1 MQSEDTVS
9 GEDFFN
15 LLYADEEF
23 TSQLGR
29 AMMAASKFETEL
41 KLYLAAN
48 SIPLK
53 KRSNLGDL
61 IDQLNKHNLLP
72 KLHPHIEMFRNQRNY
87 LAHSLYELL
96 TGIIEETLLP
106 STDLISMDV
115 HVYTER
121 VNQLEYNLIGFA
133 DIVKKERLKTTKGA
147 TLLSPQN
154 RPPGRP
160 HIANINFAMLYL
172 PAFANI
178 KESQK
183 FVDQVESTPK
193 NNAKVILHQAGRMI
207 WLGDQ
212 IDKVAAGRP
221 ALQILFFMI
230 AAEAVAKMVFDYK
243 DEGKSKA
250 FSKRFFSDICDERH
264 RKTLGAAFA
273 WGSSKAFPRGGL
285 LSWEETTELLYAVR
299 CDVAHRGKYY
309 DLHLKQ
315 QRDSEQTDVIS
326 HKWKDRP
333 IIARITLQ
341 DIRRIVLQGAI
352 RGCRKVLENCSS
364 EYAQSSDINKGD

>member
-1 MQSEDTVS
+1 MQAENTVS

-15 LLYADEEF
+15 LLYADKEF
-23 TSQLGR
+23 TAQLGR
-29 AMMAASKFETEL
+29 TLLAASKFESEL
-41 KLYLAAN
+41 KLYLVAN

-53 KRSNLGDL
+53 KHPNLGHL
-61 IDQLNKHNLLP
+61 IDLLKKYTLLP

-87 LAHSLYELL
+87 LAHSLYDLL
-96 TGIIEETLLP
+96 SGIIEETLLP
-106 STDLISMDV
+106 RTGLISMDV
-115 HVYTER
+115 HMYTEK
-121 VNQLEYNLIGFA
+121 VSQLEYNLIGFT
-133 DIVKKERLKTTKGA
+133 DIVQKERLNIKKG
-147 TLLSPQN
+147 SPQIKSVHTDK
-154 RPPGRP
+154 P
-160 HIANINFAMLYL
+160 HIAHINFATLYL
-172 PAFANI
+172 PAFANL

-183 FVDQVESTPK
+183 FVEQVEKAPK
-193 NNAKVILHQAGRMI
+193 NTAKVILHQAGRMI

-243 DEGKSKA
+243 NEGESKA
-250 FSKRFFSDICDERH
+250 FSKKFFSDICDERH

-273 WGSSKAFPRGGL
+273 WGSSKTFPRGGL
-285 LSWEETTELLYAVR
+285 LSWEEAVGLLYAVR

-315 QRDSEQTDVIS
+315 PNDSKQTDVVS

-333 IIARITLQ
+333 IIARITAQ
-341 DIRRIVLQGAI
+341 DIRRIILQGTI
-352 RGCRKVLENCSS
+352 RGCRQVLGKKSAGLAPS
-364 EYAQSSDINKGD
+364 RLPD

>member
-1 MQSEDTVS
+1 MQTGNIVS

-15 LLYADEEF
+15 LLYTDREF
-23 TSQLGR
+23 TAQLGR
-29 AMMAASKFETEL
+29 TLLAASRFESEL
-41 KLYLAAN
+41 RLYLLAN
-48 SIPLK
+48 SVPLK
-53 KRSNLGDL
+53 KHPNLGHL
-61 IDQLNKHNLLP
+61 IDLLKKHELLP
-72 KLHPHIEMFRNQRNY
+72 KLHPHMEMFRNQRNY
-87 LAHSLYELL
+87 LAHSLYDLL
-96 TGIIEETLLP
+96 SGIIEETLLP
-106 STDLISMDV
+106 RTDLISMDV
-115 HVYTER
+115 HVYTEK
-121 VNQLEYNLIGFA
+121 VGQLEDNLIGFV
-133 DIVKKERLKTTKGA
+133 DIVRKERIKIKKGA
-147 TLLSPQN
+147 TLIRN
-154 RPPGRP
+154 VRIDKP
-160 HIANINFAMLYL
+160 HIAHIDFATLYL
-172 PAFANI
+172 PAFANL

-193 NNAKVILHQAGRMI
+193 NIAKVILHQAGRMI

-230 AAEAVAKMVFDYK
+230 AAEAVAKMVFDYT

-250 FSKRFFSDICDERH
+250 FSKKFFSDICDARH
-264 RKTLGAAFA
+264 RKILGTAFA
-273 WGSSKAFPRGGL
+273 WGPSGTLPRGGV

-315 QRDSEQTDVIS
+315 PNDYKQTDVIS

-341 DIRRIVLQGAI
+341 DIRRIILQGTI
-352 RGCRKVLENCSS
+352 RGCRQALCETTKVHAPL
-364 EYAQSSDINKGD
+364 A